1 MRKELLE
8 VGPYCISERD
18 APVYCSPNASR
29 TQRSGV
35 VEIEYMNRPDRR
47 YCESRFARHRL
58 TPEAGD
64 DIEQCRANLTKRVTN
79 CHLTCDACSAECTSI
94 AALLLVSA
102 YKCSLGLPTLGM
114 AAAFHSSDVGVDIA
128 HRWGAK
134 RTDGRPASPDAA
146 YQEQYRV
153 MVQNSLDTPIA
164 PRNCK
169 SCTNT
174 FHTIW

>member
-1 MRKELLE
+1 MFASTQTTHTHTRIPHAPK
-8 VGPYCISERD
+8 RD
-18 APVYCSPNASR
+18 TSTTPPLAL
-29 TQRSGV
+29 RS
-35 VEIEYMNRPDRR
+35 
-47 YCESRFARHRL
+47 ESRFARHRL